1 MFEHFSNCHGELN
14 ALMAL
19 ITSFPLIG
27 MWFSAEFVD
36 RWFVRWF
43 KPISSIGDDK
53 SVRAVWGSELE
64 VISASR

>member
-27 MWFSAEFVD
+27 MWFSAQFWSTHED
-36 RWFVRWF
+36 
-43 KPISSIGDDK
+43 G
-53 SVRAVWGSELE
+53 E
-64 VISASR
+64 VCNEEG